1 MKTEPGQILKQ
12 ERLSR
17 GWTQKYVAQKLGF
30 PDSTYISR
38 IESGKRK
45 ISTEELRAFAKLFNI
60 GLDYLL
66 FGGEEINYV
75 QKTIPINDSYV
86 LEFFAKKGRI
96 TKEQEERIQSI
107 KDEDMLLGILPDH
120 DIDFFLKPANC
131 NKFIQVYNLKDSEI
145 NADEVLEAALE
156 VHSSFMVAV
165 NNTNDN
171 EWKSAYEITWEDVIK
186 FASEIGVTP
195 RHIHS
200 MLRTIKQIVDIN
212 KDK

>member
-1 MKTEPGQILKQ
+1 MKFGSCLKTLR
-12 ERLSR
+12 ENKGLS
-17 GWTQKYVAQKLGF
+17 QKELAEIVNLSQSSIAYYETNKKKPSLEVL
-30 PDSTYISR
+30 IS
-38 IESGKRK
+38 
-45 ISTEELRAFAKLFNI
+45 FAEFFDVT
-60 GLDYLL
+60 LDHLL
-66 FGGEEINYV
+66 FGDEQDNPFEKNI
-75 QKTIPINDSYV
+75 TINDSYV

-165 NNTNDN
+165 NNTNDD
-171 EWKSAYEITWEDVIK
+171 EWMSAYEITWEDVIK

-195 RHIHS
+195 RYIHS
-200 MLRTIKQIVDIN
+200 MLRTIKQIVNIS